1 MFIAIVPCV
10 TVHLFEVCKSLK
22 MTITGN
28 YRYNLSTRM
37 LVTSKLLMCCIPKFS
52 NSRKHLVH
60 HVEWHKHYT
69 LSNTDDLTT
78 IFMLTVFFE

>member
-28 YRYNLSTRM
+28 YRYYLSACM
-37 LVTSKLLMCCIPKFS
+37 LVTSILQMCCIPKFS
-52 NSRKHLVH
+52 NSRKIVVH